1 MISQSGIIYVYP
13 GSRRTR
19 WIRRIGVGLVTFSL
33 ATIIFL
39 FTPVALTELRYTIET
54 HEDTAL
60 AQFEQNAAK
69 QSVRK
74 EANSLGLS
82 SYFSVFIPKVNAKAN
97 IVPNVSVQEKSEYEK
112 ALMEGVAH
120 ARGTYFPGQG
130 KNIFLFAHSTDSPL
144 NFTRYNAVFYLLGKL
159 EKGDQFT
166 IYFLDRKYEYEVA
179 EKIIAAASDTSWIY
193 RDFGFETVILQTCD
207 PPGTTIRRLLVLAK
221 PV

>member
-1 MISQSGIIYVYP
+1 MIKQSGIIYVYP
-13 GSRRTR
+13 QVRRTR

-33 ATIIFL
+33 ATIVFL
-39 FTPVALTELRYTIET
+39 FTPVALTELRYTIEQ

-60 AQFEQNAAK
+60 AQFEQNAVK

-97 IVPNVSVQEKSEYEK
+97 IVPNVSTQEKSEYEK

-144 NFTRYNAVFYLLGKL
+144 NFSRYNAVFYLLGKL
-159 EKGDQFT
+159 EKGDQFV
-166 IYFLDRKYEYEVA
+166 IYFLDKKYQYEIV
-179 EKIIAAASDTSWIY
+179 EKIIASASDTSWIY